1 MRLSRGL
8 ISALLG
14 ATLVS
19 TMGNPAA
26 ADDPEPPPP
35 SNGYVV
41 YTDVTGEGSSDDGGS
56 EDHVTCRYDEVQ
68 ILGNTRT
75 VTGSVTI
82 ANIDGM
88 RFKFDSAT
96 GLAWLWSSMT
106 CRNDAGELVDS
117 DTVWYLLTVIDPAI
131 AITPAYDDAID
142 MIEPP
147 APLLSP
153 VGRGVVNL
161 GMWLAVAEQDEVSAI
176 ANIPTAWAEV
186 RATQKA
192 TTFDFGNGDTVTCD
206 GLGSPIPESEKD
218 TLDEGP
224 CGYTYR
230 SANDGEPYTITIT
243 STWAITWEL
252 SDGRTGT
259 RPDVTL
265 TTTFEYPVVE
275 IQTVGTNG

>member
-1 MRLSRGL
+1 MSWSRRVVTAFVAVASVWW
-8 ISALLG
+8 SA
-14 ATLVS
+14 
-19 TMGNPAA
+19 PAS
-26 ADDPEPPPP
+26 ADRKAIE
-35 SNGYVV
+35 VEI
-41 YTDVTGEGSSDDGGS
+41 GEETTTVKDDGAVCTYQS
-56 EDHVTCRYDEVQ
+56 DMR
-68 ILGNTRT
+68 IASNTRT
-75 VTGSVTI
+75 VTGTMTYV
-82 ANIDGM
+82 NIDGIRM
-88 RFKFDSAT
+88 RYDSVT
-96 GLAWLWSSMT
+96 KEAWIWSYRT
-106 CRNDAGELVDS
+106 CTDS
-117 DTVWYLLTVIDPAI
+117 DPATPDYGEPYWRQISDPDPVILIDD
-131 AITPAYDDAID
+131 AYDRAVGYID
-142 MIEPP
+142 DPE
-147 APLLSP
+147 AVLSP
-153 VGRGVVNL
+153 SARGVVNL
-161 GMWLAVAEQDEVSAI
+161 GMWLAVEPQDAVIIRAEAGSS
-176 ANIPTAWAEV
+176 WAEV